1 MFFLL
6 SFRFVFNGKFKSG
19 DQVDDDHFRILDL
32 DRDVDK
38 GLNPHP
44 WSRLGMFLH
53 VFCFVFLFYSD
64 VFIKSFSI
72 FLIIPFWFSVVIL

>member
-1 MFFLL
+1 MGNGWMRPEFRVQVLKVMMFLPKSFYVFLL

-44 WSRLGMFLH
+44 
-53 VFCFVFLFYSD
+53 
-64 VFIKSFSI
+64 
-72 FLIIPFWFSVVIL
+72 